1 MITYTK
7 SFETLS
13 EAEKFLDTLLLKDE
27 FTIAKVA
34 NNGGDIYFIK
44 PLKEESLGQ
53 EFEKVLQDNLWNLYE
68 E

>member
-7 SFETLS
+7 SFKTLA
-13 EAEKFLDTLLLKDE
+13 EAEEFVDTLLFKEE

-34 NNGGDIYFIK
+34 NDGGDIYFVK
-44 PLKEESLGQ
+44 PVVEESLGE

>member
-7 SFETLS
+7 SFETLL